1 MHLGAFDPILAEG
14 SVSYEKLAGHLNAD
28 LLLVDHVAWVLV
40 ATGVLDQVCQ
50 ESVVHTGRSRI
61 GLKHSPYGVDNSL
74 IPSATLTKYFDIYGR
89 KEPVTTNHT
98 PLCFG
103 MGDLDTTAWDLF
115 SKDPE
120 RLRVFLTGMKL
131 LANFMPVTDAYG
143 FTWVVERSRECHEE
157 RILLVDIGAVKLTLL
172 LPFAMKILV
181 F

>member
-1 MHLGAFDPILAEG
+1 MVIHDHLGNNSFQRFHTRVP
-14 SVSYEKLAGHLNAD
+14 
-28 LLLVDHVAWVLV
+28 VDAK
-40 ATGVLDQVCQ
+40 ANFTFA
-50 ESVVHTGRSRI
+50 R
-61 GLKHSPYGVDNSL
+61 VDNSL